1 MSWKRK
7 LAKEW
12 LWFISSILGVLLAL
26 HIFGLI
32 ISSAHGYDFFS
43 TMGEF
48 WKELFD
54 LSAEALLFII
64 IPIVLIYCI
73 RLTVWA
79 IRQIRK
85 KE

>member
-1 MSWKRK
+1 MNWKRR

-12 LWFISSILGVLLAL
+12 LWLICSILGVLLGV

-32 ISSAHGYDFFS
+32 VSSAHGYGYFS

-64 IPIVLIYCI
+64 IPIVLLYCI

-79 IRQIRK
+79 IKQVRK